1 MHPHA
6 RHGAL
11 PVDALTAAS
20 VLWEVTVAPHSSIS
34 VYLETIMSR
43 ERRGVRV
50 RHKRFEHSPGIS
62 SLPG

>member
-11 PVDALTAAS
+11 SVDALTAAS
-20 VLWEVTVAPHSSIS
+20 VLWEVTVTPHSCVFDSGTM
-34 VYLETIMSR
+34 VSR

-50 RHKRFEHSPGIS
+50 RHGFFKHSPGIS